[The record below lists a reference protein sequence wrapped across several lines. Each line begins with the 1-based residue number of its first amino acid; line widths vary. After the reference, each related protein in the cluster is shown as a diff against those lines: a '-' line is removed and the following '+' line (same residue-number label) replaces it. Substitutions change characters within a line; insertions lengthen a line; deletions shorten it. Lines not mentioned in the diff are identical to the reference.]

1 MLIPFGVLSA
11 AGAGGEP
18 VFVDAFEHI
27 ATGTGTGSNTT
38 IEFTSIPTDYKHLQV
53 RWAGKNTSTNNN
65 LNIRINNISTNSYAR
80 HYVRGQS
87 TGVDVDAQTSQP
99 QISLLNGLATSSA
112 TLPFSVGVIDILDP
126 FSTTKNT
133 TIKVF
138 YGNGTS
144 IYLASGFLNNT
155 TSVSSLQFSTAANAF
170 AIGSRFSLYGI
181 KG

>member
-38 IEFTSIPTDYKHLQV
+38 VEFTSIPTDYKHLQV
-53 RWAGKNTSTNNN
+53 RWAGRNTSNLNP
-65 LNIRINNISTNSYAR
+65 LNIRINNISTSSYAR
-80 HYVRGQS
+80 HHVRGVS
-87 TGVDVDAQTSQP
+87 TSAQVNAEINSSD
-99 QISLLNGLATSSA
+99 ISLTVGLGTGS
-112 TLPFSVGVIDILDP
+112 TLPWVAGVMDILDP
-126 FSTTKNT
+126 FSNTKNT
-133 TIKVF
+133 TIKAA
-138 YGNGTS
+138 YGNGGT

-155 TSVSSLQFSTAANAF
+155 TSVSSLQLFVQGYAF
-170 AIGSRFSLYGI
+170 EIGSRFSLYGI

>member
-53 RWAGKNTSTNNN
+53 RWAGKNTSTSNP

-80 HYVRGQS
+80 HYLRGVS
-87 TGVDVDAQTSQP
+87 TSPTSDDEINSSD
-99 QISLLNGLATSSA
+99 ISLTVGLGTS
-112 TLPFSVGVIDILDP
+112 LPFVMGVMDILDP

-133 TIKVF
+133 TIKAF
-138 YGNGTS
+138 YGSSAS
-144 IYLASGFLNNT
+144 IYLSSGFLNNT
-155 TSVSSLQFSTAANAF
+155 TAVSSLQLFVQGNAF

>member
-11 AGAGGEP
+11 AGAGGDD
-18 VFVDAFEHI
+18 FVDAFEHI

-53 RWAGKNTSTNNN
+53 RWAGRNTSNLNP

-80 HYVRGQS
+80 HYVRGVS
-87 TGVDVDAQTSQP
+87 TSVQFDADSSQDE
-99 QISLLNGLATSSA
+99 ISLLVGLGT
-112 TLPFSVGVIDILDP
+112 GVPQTFVIGVMDILDP

-133 TIKVF
+133 TIKAF
-138 YGNGTS
+138 YGVGGT
-144 IYLASGFLNNT
+144 IFLASGFLNNT
-155 TSVSSLQFSTAANAF
+155 TAVSSLQFSVQSNAF

>member
-53 RWAGKNTSTNNN
+53 RWAGRNTSNLNP
-65 LNIRINNISTNSYAR
+65 LNIRINNISTSSYAR
-80 HYVRGQS
+80 HHVRGVSTSTQVNAEINS
-87 TGVDVDAQTSQP
+87 SDISLTVGLGTGVPQTFV
-99 QISLLNGLATSSA
+99 I
-112 TLPFSVGVIDILDP
+112 GVMDILDP

-133 TIKVF
+133 TIKAF
-138 YGNGTS
+138 YGVGGT
-144 IYLASGFLNNT
+144 IFLASGFLNNT
-155 TSVSSLQFSTAANAF
+155 TAVSSLQFSVQGNAF
-170 AIGSRFSLYGI
+170 AIGSRISLYGI